1 MNKLP
6 STQNLNTLRK
16 VLRDL
21 TQRAFRGNT
30 QPDDVDRL
38 LSLSLSEDSWNDRLQ
53 SALVGILMSPRFL
66 LIAEGSTGTP
76 KQIDDQELATK
87 LASFLWNGL
96 PDESLLR
103 EVEKGTLAKRSLAAN
118 HQAYV
123 ERPRSRSIAE
133 SFGLQWLHLDV
144 LDKHRPD
151 PERFPNI
158 NTDLR
163 QAMQQETVHFLDHIL
178 RRDLPVDELINA
190 NYTFMNSALAEHYG
204 FRSIPFRSISTGQDS
219 KRITWFVATRFDFDG
234 HQQPHTDQPGEARK
248 GC

>member
-1 MNKLP
+1 MNAGPIEIGASFINDFFDKGAPKPNDRNAQVLELVLVGPLDRPLPDHFLNKLP

-21 TQRAFRGNT
+21 TQRAFRGST

-38 LSLSLSEDSWNDRLQ
+38 LSLSLPEDSWNDRLR

-103 EVEKGTLAKRSLAAN
+103 EVEKGTLAQRSCS
-118 HQAYV
+118 
-123 ERPRSRSIAE
+123 EPS
-133 SFGLQWLHLDV
+133 
-144 LDKHRPD
+144 
-151 PERFPNI
+151 
-158 NTDLR
+158 
-163 QAMQQETVHFLDHIL
+163 
-178 RRDLPVDELINA
+178 
-190 NYTFMNSALAEHYG
+190 SA
-204 FRSIPFRSISTGQDS
+204 
-219 KRITWFVATRFDFDG
+219 
-234 HQQPHTDQPGEARK
+234 
-248 GC
+248 C